1 MQKAIPYY
9 RVSTPR
15 QGESGLGLEA
25 QQKAVR
31 DYAAKFNIILLQECI
46 EIESGKKSN
55 RPVLLDALEECKR
68 QNAVLLIAKLDRLS
82 RNVAFIA
89 KLMEAG
95 IDFLAVDNP
104 HANKLMLHIMAAF
117 AEHEREQISNR
128 TKAALASAKYRGIQ
142 LGKNGRNILSKKNKA
157 LANGFALKMRPV
169 ITGLKKEGYL
179 SIRALTAALN
189 SRNIQPY
196 TGSKARWHAHSVFAL
211 LKRIENL

>member
-1 MQKAIPYY
+1 MKKAIPYY
-9 RVSTPR
+9 RVSTQR
-15 QGESGLGLEA
+15 QGESGLGLDA

-31 DYAAKFNIILLQECI
+31 DYAAKFNIILLHECI
-46 EIESGKKSN
+46 EVESGKKSN
-55 RPVLLDALEECKR
+55 RPVLAEALDECKK

-117 AEHEREQISNR
+117 AEHEREQISKR

-142 LGKNGRNILSKKNKA
+142 LGKNGRNVLSKKNKA
-157 LANGFALKMRPV
+157 LANGFARKMQPV
-169 ITGLKKEGYL
+169 IAALKNEGYL

-189 SRNIQPY
+189 NRNIRPY
-196 TGSKARWHAHSVFAL
+196 TGSKARWHTHSVYTL

>member
-9 RVSTPR
+9 RVSTAR

-31 DYAAKFNIILLQECI
+31 DYAAKFNIVLLQECI
-46 EIESGKKSN
+46 EIESGRKSN
-55 RPVLLDALEECKR
+55 RPILLNALDDCKK

-117 AEHEREQISNR
+117 AEHEREQTSKR
-128 TKAALASAKYRGIQ
+128 TKAALASAKHRGIQ
-142 LGKNGRNILSKKNKA
+142 LGKNGRDILSKKNKA
-157 LANGFALKMRPV
+157 LANGFALKMQPV
-169 ITGLKKEGYL
+169 IAGLKEEGYL
-179 SIRALTAALN
+179 SIRALTSALN
-189 SRNIQPY
+189 GRNILPY
-196 TGSKARWHAHSVFAL
+196 SGSKARWHTHSVYVL
-211 LKRIENL
+211 LKRIEDL